1 MADNYVPVTWPV
13 WTPGTW
19 LSGFIKKITE
29 YCYAQNIKALGLMVS
44 EKRAFVCF
52 IEPLGLVVS
61 GKIFSWLSHFK
72 PMADNDAPGV

>member
-1 MADNYVPVTWPV
+1 MFF
-13 WTPGTW
+13 
-19 LSGFIKKITE
+19 SI
-29 YCYAQNIKALGLMVS
+29 VS
-44 EKRAFVCF
+44 